1 MIGIIGA
8 METEVEIL
16 RAAMENSKKE
26 TVANFE
32 FFTGKL
38 SGKDVVLL
46 RCGIG
51 KVHAAVGCAML
62 IAIYKPAYII
72 NTGTAGGINPAGCA
86 PLSFGDAVISNGLV
100 YHDVDVTVF
109 GYAPGQVPGCPS
121 AIFPVDEHLIK
132 ASQDAVSALQ
142 KENILPHDFKAI
154 PGLIC
159 SGDVFMADSKKVIAL
174 SKTFSAL
181 RAVDME
187 STAIAHTCVIFSV
200 PYIVVRC
207 ISDIAGEESPI
218 THDEYVP
225 VASKH
230 SSSIVMRLIKNYC
243 I

>member
-16 RAAMENSKKE
+16 RAAMENVKKE

-38 SGKDVVLL
+38 CGKEVVLL

-62 IAIYKPAYII
+62 INTYKPSYVI
-72 NTGTAGGINPAGCA
+72 NTGTAGGINPQGHT
-86 PLSFGDAVISNGLV
+86 PLFFGDAVISNGLL
-100 YHDVDVTVF
+100 YHDVNVTVF

-121 AIFPVDEHLIK
+121 AIFPVGARLIEAAE
-132 ASQDAVSALQ
+132 ASVAEL
-142 KENILPHDFKAI
+142 KNEKILPHDFKAI

-174 SKTFSAL
+174 SKTFPGL
-181 RAVDME
+181 RAVEME
-187 STAIAHTCVIFSV
+187 GAAIAHTCVIFSV
-200 PYIVVRC
+200 PYIVIRC
-207 ISDIAGEESPI
+207 ISDIAGEESPV

-230 SSSIVMRLIKNYC
+230 SSSIVMRLIQNYQP
-243 I
+243 